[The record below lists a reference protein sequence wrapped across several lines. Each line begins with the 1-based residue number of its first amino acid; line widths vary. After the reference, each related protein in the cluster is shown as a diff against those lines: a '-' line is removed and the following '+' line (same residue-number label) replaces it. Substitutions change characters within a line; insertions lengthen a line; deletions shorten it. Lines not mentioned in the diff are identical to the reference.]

1 MNKQERKAENA
12 EIVCL
17 EILAALALFLWILY
31 A

>member
-12 EIVCL
+12 EILCL
-17 EILAALALFLWILY
+17 EILGALALFLWILY

>member
-1 MNKQERKAENA
+1 MNKEQRKAENA

-17 EILAALALFLWILY
+17 ELLGALALFLWILY